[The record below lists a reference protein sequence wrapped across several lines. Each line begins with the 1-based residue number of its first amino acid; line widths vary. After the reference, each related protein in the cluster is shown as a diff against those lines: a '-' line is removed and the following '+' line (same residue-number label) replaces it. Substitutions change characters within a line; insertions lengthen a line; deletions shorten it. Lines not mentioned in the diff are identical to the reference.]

1 MAVQIFNAGGL
12 GGGEAIRMITVA
24 SSSAL
29 PGSAKDNLLALVTT
43 VTPGKIRLSHTSPD
57 AQAAG
62 DVWIMTSVS
71 GSRALQ
77 VGRKNLLTTYLV
89 RAYQYVASVWVL
101 KDLYVRTG
109 GAWLNTYTYLYSRGT
124 EFVTAHGFNGASL
137 AESATYISKQA
148 TYMIGI
154 PTATANNTKGIYW
167 DAVDLSDFTTFRV
180 VISTPNAQATV
191 GFGNSVGNTLA
202 TISSG
207 LDEVTF
213 DVNIS
218 TLNNSYKLWIGRTTA
233 SADAFRVYEAFLI

>member
-1 MAVQIFNAGGL
+1 MAVQILNAGGL

-24 SSSAL
+24 SASAL

-43 VTPGKIRLSHTSPD
+43 VTPGKIRLSHASPD
-57 AQAAG
+57 APAAG

-101 KDLYVRTG
+101 KDLFVRIG

-124 EFVTAHGFNGASL
+124 EFVTVHGFNGSSVSDSPAN
-137 AESATYISKQA
+137 ISKQP
-148 TYMIGI
+148 TYFIGV
-154 PTATANNTKGIYW
+154 PAATATNWKGIYW
-167 DAVDLSDFTTFRV
+167 DALELTDYSTLRL
-180 VISTPNAQATV
+180 VISTPNSAETV
-191 GFGNSVGNTLA
+191 GFGNSTSNAIA

-207 LDEVTF
+207 LDEATV
-213 DVNIS
+213 DVNIA
-218 TLNNSYKLWIGRTTA
+218 TLNGAYKLWIGRITA